1 MVKNVSTGSNP
12 PKNNTAGELVTE
24 TIPEMQVTSSSD
36 LKGLSKDQ
44 KETITKLTLSGDT
57 WLKNV
62 VVSGFP
68 LIEELVIAHG
78 HLQGVNTLAIKEC
91 NALRV
96 VRIGNSCLNGK
107 AEKANNKIVSI
118 DCPNLEIIEVGSGSC
133 LHVTEF
139 KTESEVMKTF
149 SHGASSLTECAAISL
164 SSSLFRSF
172 IEYRG

>member
-1 MVKNVSTGSNP
+1 M
-12 PKNNTAGELVTE
+12 
-24 TIPEMQVTSSSD
+24 
-36 LKGLSKDQ
+36 
-44 KETITKLTLSGDT
+44 
-57 WLKNV
+57 KNV

-96 VRIGNSCLNGK
+96 VRIGNNCLNGK
-107 AEKANNKIVSI
+107 DEKANNKIVSI